1 MDENVTDT
9 SYKSYPVRV
18 VALRMQWILQDEG
31 EKFLH
36 GILRSENLDLY
47 TIETVQ
53 ILIEYLYIQYKKVIL
68 LVRLPVYLF

>member
-1 MDENVTDT
+1 
-9 SYKSYPVRV
+9 
-18 VALRMQWILQDEG
+18 MQWILQNEG

-68 LVRLPVYLF
+68 